1 MKLNELRVPKNSKKT
16 KKRFGKGDGSGIGK
30 TCGRGMNGQKS
41 RSGGSIPVWFEG
53 GQMPIHR
60 RIPRK
65 GFKNL
70 FKKEFRIVSL
80 NELALLDEKVIDIT
94 LMENIGL
101 IKTSKTKKMPVKILG
116 NKDNK
121 LKVAKIIKANKFTES
136 AIEILEKNGG
146 KAEVI

>member
-1 MKLNELRVPKNSKKT
+1 MKLNELRIPKNSKRA

-41 RSGGSIPVWFEG
+41 RSGGQIPVWFEG

-65 GFKNL
+65 GFRNR
-70 FKKEFRIVSL
+70 FKTEYRTVSL
-80 NELALLDEKVIDIT
+80 NKLSQVDKEVVDIKVLEELGI
-94 LMENIGL
+94 
-101 IKTSKTKKMPVKILG
+101 IKSSKTKQMPVKILG
-116 NKDNK
+116 NKENK
-121 LKVAKIIKANKFTES
+121 FENKMIVKANKFTQS

-146 KAEVI
+146 KAEVV